1 MFDLIESITKRLT
14 TEWKLHKTGEKLTRS
29 YSCRCGTAIFFRNTQ
44 CLSCTSQL
52 GFLPDSLSLAALD
65 PGPEP
70 DTIRAESGDR
80 LYKYCGNRESPALCN
95 WLLEAEDPLSLCIA
109 CRLNRTIPKL
119 DDADNARYW
128 AAIEV
133 AKRRLVSQLLALGLP
148 VKSKVEEDPERGLMF
163 DFLRSPAE
171 GPAVMTG
178 HAEGLIT
185 MNVEEADNATR
196 EKIKHELHEP
206 YRTLLGHFRHEVGHY
221 YWDRLVR
228 DSKWLEPFR
237 QLFGDERA
245 SYAEALK
252 RHYETGSPAD
262 WPNAYIS
269 SYATMH
275 PWEDWAETWAH
286 YFHVVDSL
294 ATALSFGL
302 EADDLETKITP
313 FTSEDLYAPDD
324 PGATLFLSLLN
335 SWVEMVMV
343 LNEVARSMGE
353 ADFYPFVMSKPV
365 VAKLQF
371 VHLIVFDAQSRS
383 ATSSITEAATA

>member
-1 MFDLIESITKRLT
+1 VFDLIESITKRLT

-70 DTIRAESGDR
+70 DTIRAEGADR
-80 LYKYCGNRESPALCN
+80 VYKYCGNRESPALCN

-128 AAIEV
+128 GAIEV

-148 VKSKVEEDPERGLMF
+148 VKSKVEEDKERGLMF

-178 HAEGLIT
+178 HADGLIT

-196 EKIKHELHEP
+196 EKIKHLLHEP
-206 YRTLLGHFRHEVGHY
+206 YRTLLGHF
-221 YWDRLVR
+221 
-228 DSKWLEPFR
+228 
-237 QLFGDERA
+237 
-245 SYAEALK
+245 
-252 RHYETGSPAD
+252 
-262 WPNAYIS
+262 
-269 SYATMH
+269 
-275 PWEDWAETWAH
+275 
-286 YFHVVDSL
+286 
-294 ATALSFGL
+294 
-302 EADDLETKITP
+302 
-313 FTSEDLYAPDD
+313 
-324 PGATLFLSLLN
+324 
-335 SWVEMVMV
+335 
-343 LNEVARSMGE
+343 
-353 ADFYPFVMSKPV
+353 
-365 VAKLQF
+365 
-371 VHLIVFDAQSRS
+371 
-383 ATSSITEAATA
+383 